1 MFRYP
6 FSLLC
11 IALILILCF
20 CHPSAIPVKLPS
32 VLGLD
37 KIAHF
42 IMYVGTCSVIW
53 TEYLLRH
60 SRIHYVRTLLLAVIA
75 PIALSGAIEI
85 TQGAMTDFRGADIY
99 DFYAN
104 TAGVLTALLVP
115 YGWWL
120 SHKKIGKTK
129 EEK

>member
-1 MFRYP
+1 MRRYP
-6 FSLLC
+6 FTLVC

-20 CHPSAIPVKLPS
+20 CHPSAIPVKMPS
-32 VLGLD
+32 VIGLD

-42 IMYVGTCSVIW
+42 IMYLGTCSVIW

-60 SRIHYVRTLLLAVIA
+60 STINYRRTFLFAIIA

-104 TAGVLTALLVP
+104 AAGALTALLVP

-120 SHKKIGKTK
+120 SHKIQGGSKN
-129 EEK
+129 EN